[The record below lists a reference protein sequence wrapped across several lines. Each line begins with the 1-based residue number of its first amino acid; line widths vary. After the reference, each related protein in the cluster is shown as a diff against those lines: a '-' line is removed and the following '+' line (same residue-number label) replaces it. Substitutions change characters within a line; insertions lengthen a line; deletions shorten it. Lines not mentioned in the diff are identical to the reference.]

1 VPHAAQLLQLKEI
14 AIMSI
19 HTINRPVSV
28 PPAVPER
35 VVVDVNLDDAVLP
48 AADET
53 LVAELV
59 DDETLVE
66 EVSIDGMCGVY

>member
-1 VPHAAQLLQLKEI
+1 
-14 AIMSI
+14 MSI

-28 PPAVPER
+28 PTSVPER
-35 VVVDVNLDDAVLP
+35 VVVDVSLDHAIP
-48 AADET
+48 ASTADEAV
-53 LVAELV
+53 VAELV